1 VERDT
6 SPVTTR
12 PPRGERSERRTLA
25 EEVLVVLSLSLLH
38 SAVLAVLTLFEAP
51 VSPGVVVAVFPS
63 ADLARQLTAI
73 VFGLA
78 PVALVAHLIRRGGEG
93 LSPFGLDTVALR
105 RDAMLGLGLAAVV
118 SAVGLALYLGALALE
133 FNRFVVPVP
142 PLGHWWTVPV
152 LVLGSAQNALLEEVI
167 VVGYLIR
174 RLEQLGW
181 AAAGALVASAV
192 LRGSY
197 HLYQGWGGFTGNL
210 LLGLFFGLVFLRWR
224 RTWPLVVAHFAIDV
238 LAGAAYIGFRG
249 HCLFGLE
256 NLCIR

>member
-1 VERDT
+1 MDRGGSPLSVAQPRD
-6 SPVTTR
+6 
-12 PPRGERSERRTLA
+12 RRTLG

-63 ADLARQLTAI
+63 VDLARQIVSI

-78 PVALVAHLIRRGGEG
+78 PVALVAHLIRRSDEG
-93 LSPFGLDTVALR
+93 WTPFGLDTAALR
-105 RDAMLGLGLAAVV
+105 RDAILGVGLAAVV
-118 SAVGLALYLGALALE
+118 SAVGLTVYLSALALE

-152 LVLGSAQNALLEEVI
+152 LVLGALQNALLEEII

-181 AAAGALVASAV
+181 ASAGALVASAV

-238 LAGAAYIGFRG
+238 IAGVAYIAFRG
-249 HCLFGLE
+249 HCLFGLD

>member
-1 VERDT
+1 V
-6 SPVTTR
+6 
-12 PPRGERSERRTLA
+12 A
-25 EEVLVVLSLSLLH
+25 EEILVVLSLSLLH

-63 ADLARQLTAI
+63 VDLARQLTSI

-78 PVALVAHLIRRGGEG
+78 PVALVAHLIRRSGEG
-93 LSPFGLDTVALR
+93 WSPFGLDTAALR
-105 RDAMLGLGLAAVV
+105 RDVMLGLGLAAVV
-118 SAVGLALYLGALALE
+118 SAVGLALYLGALALA

-152 LVLGSAQNALLEEVI
+152 LVLGSLQNALLEEVI

-181 AAAGALVASAV
+181 AAAGALVASAA

-197 HLYQGWGGFTGNL
+197 HLYQGWGGFAGNL
-210 LLGLFFGLVFLRWR
+210 LLGLFFGFVFLRWR
-224 RTWPLVVAHFAIDV
+224 RTWPLVVAHLAIDV
-238 LAGAAYIGFRG
+238 LAGVAYIGFRG

>member
-1 VERDT
+1 VNQAEGLD
-6 SPVTTR
+6 
-12 PPRGERSERRTLA
+12 RRTLA
-25 EEVLVVLSLSLLH
+25 EEVVVVLSLSLLH
-38 SAVLAVLTLFEAP
+38 SSVLAVLTLFEAP

-63 ADLARQLTAI
+63 VDLARQITSI

-78 PVALVAHLIRRGGEG
+78 PVALVAHLVRRTGEG
-93 LSPFGLDTVALR
+93 WSPFGLDTARLRQDAL
-105 RDAMLGLGLAAVV
+105 LGLGLAAVV
-118 SAVGLALYLGALALE
+118 SAVGLAVYLSALALG

-152 LVLGSAQNALLEEVI
+152 LVLGALQNALLEEVI

-181 AAAGALVASAV
+181 AAIAALVASAV

-197 HLYQGWGGFTGNL
+197 HLYQGWGGFAGNL

-224 RTWPLVVAHFAIDV
+224 RTWPLVVAHLAIDV
-238 LAGAAYIGFRG
+238 LAGVAYIAFRG
-249 HCLFGLE
+249 HCLFGLDS
-256 NLCIR
+256 LCIR